1 MLVNTAETEQI
12 QQDVPRGFFTMNI
25 NATSEQV
32 VVIVGAGIAGG
43 NAAVTLREE
52 GWRGRIVL
60 LGAEPGIP
68 FGRPPLSKTY
78 LRGEEDLAAWYVKPA
93 DWYGDHDIE
102 LRTGSTVRQVD
113 TALKQLRLA
122 SGETV
127 DYDKLILCTGG
138 RNRNLAVPGATL
150 PGVHQLR
157 TVAQC
162 DAIRQVAKPGARA
175 VVVGMGFIG
184 SEVAASLRQ
193 VGLEVSAVLPGAAPL
208 AKVLGNEVSAA
219 LAAIHR
225 EHGVHLVT
233 NDEVISFEGGDR
245 VERVVT
251 AKGAQLACDLV
262 VVGVGIAP
270 AVDALAGSTIALD
283 NGILVNARCQTSVP
297 DVFAAG
303 DVANLLHPVFGRVRV
318 EHFNNAEKQGRAAAH
333 AVLGTLQAYEYIYSF
348 WSDQYEHKLEYVGFA
363 RSWERIVLRGSSD
376 SRKFLAFYLTQGV
389 LQAAFGLNRGG
400 DPELEADAELR
411 VCQDLIRG
419 RIRLSEST
427 LADDRVDLRSLNAA
441 PL

>member
-1 MLVNTAETEQI
+1 MLRGDRAVGSFCVRRTMNANVTGEQI
-12 QQDVPRGFFTMNI
+12 
-25 NATSEQV
+25 
-32 VVIVGAGIAGG
+32 VVIGGTGFAGG

-78 LRGEEDLAAWYVKPA
+78 LRGEEDLSAWHVKPA
-93 DWYGDHDIE
+93 DWYGDHDVE
-102 LRTGSTVRQVD
+102 LRTGSIVRQVD
-113 TALKQLRLA
+113 TALKQLRLE
-122 SGETV
+122 SGAAV
-127 DYDKLILCTGG
+127 DYDKLVLCTGG
-138 RNRNLAVPGATL
+138 RNRNLAVPGASL
-150 PGVHQLR
+150 PGIYQLR
-157 TVAQC
+157 RVAEC

-193 VGLEVSAVLPGAAPL
+193 MGLEVTAVLPGAAPL
-208 AKVLGNEVSAA
+208 ATVLGNEVAAVLAA
-219 LAAIHR
+219 LHH

-233 NDEVISFEGGDR
+233 NDQVIGFEGDTRG
-245 VERVVT
+245 ERVLT

-270 AVDALAGSTIALD
+270 ATDALAGSAIALD
-283 NGILVNARCQTSVP
+283 NGILVDARCQTSVP

-318 EHFNNAEKQGRAAAH
+318 EHFNNAEKQGRAVAR
-333 AVLGTLQAYEYIYSF
+333 AVLGTLQAYDYIYSF

-363 RSWERIVLRGSSD
+363 GSWERIVLRGSYD
-376 SRKFLAFYLTQGV
+376 SRKFLAFYLTQGI
-389 LQAAFGLNRGG
+389 LQAACGLNRGG

-411 VCQDLIRG
+411 ACQELIRG
-419 RIRLSEST
+419 RIRLSET
-427 LADDRVDLRSLNAA
+427 ALADDRVALRSLHIA
-441 PL
+441 PQ

>member
-1 MLVNTAETEQI
+1 
-12 QQDVPRGFFTMNI
+12 MNI
-25 NATSEQV
+25 DTTGEQM
-32 VVIVGAGIAGG
+32 VVIVGTGFAGG

-60 LGAEPGIP
+60 LGEEPGIP

-78 LRGEEDLAAWYVKPA
+78 LRGEEDLTAWYVKPA
-93 DWYGDHDIE
+93 DWYGNHNVE
-102 LRTGSTVRQVD
+102 LRTGSIVRQVD

-122 SGETV
+122 SGETM
-127 DYDKLILCTGG
+127 DYDKLVLCTGG
-138 RNRNLAVPGATL
+138 RNRNFAVPGATL
-150 PGVHQLR
+150 PGIYQLR
-157 TVAQC
+157 TVAEC
-162 DAIRQVAKPGARA
+162 GAIRQAARPGARA
-175 VVVGMGFIG
+175 VVIGMGFIG

-193 VGLEVSAVLPGAAPL
+193 MGLEVTAVLPGAAPL
-208 AKVLGNEVSAA
+208 AKVLGNEVATV

-233 NDEVISFEGGDR
+233 NDQVIGFEGGTQ
-245 VERVVT
+245 VERVLT
-251 AKGAQLACDLV
+251 AKGAHLACDLV
-262 VVGVGIAP
+262 IVGIGITP
-270 AVDALAGSTIALD
+270 DVDALVGSAIALD

-318 EHFNNAEKQGRAAAH
+318 EHFNNAEKQGRAVAR
-333 AVLGTLQAYEYIYSF
+333 AVLGNPQAYDYIYSF

-363 RSWERIVLRGSSD
+363 RNWERIVLRGDYD
-376 SRKFLAFYLTQGV
+376 SRKFLAFYLTQGI

-411 VCQDLIRG
+411 VCQDLIRK
-419 RIRLSEST
+419 RIRLSEAA
-427 LADDRVDLRSLNAA
+427 LADDRVALQSLNPAS
-441 PL
+441 L

>member
-1 MLVNTAETEQI
+1 MNMDTTGEQL
-12 QQDVPRGFFTMNI
+12 
-25 NATSEQV
+25 
-32 VVIVGAGIAGG
+32 VVIVGAGLAGG

-60 LGAEPGIP
+60 LSAEPGIP

-78 LRGEEDLAAWYVKPA
+78 LRGEEDLSAWHVKPA
-93 DWYGDHDIE
+93 DWYGDHDVE

-127 DYDKLILCTGG
+127 DYDKLVLCTGG
-138 RNRNLAVPGATL
+138 RNRNFAAPGATL
-150 PGVHQLR
+150 PGVYQLR
-157 TVAQC
+157 TVAEC
-162 DAIRQVAKPGARA
+162 DVIRQVAKPGARA

-193 VGLEVSAVLPGAAPL
+193 MGLEVSAVLPGAAPL
-208 AKVLGNEVSAA
+208 AKVLGNEVSAM
-219 LAAIHR
+219 LAAIHL

-233 NDEVISFEGGDR
+233 NDKVISFEGSDR

-303 DVANLLHPVFGRVRV
+303 DVANLLHPVFGRVR
-318 EHFNNAEKQGRAAAH
+318 
-333 AVLGTLQAYEYIYSF
+333 
-348 WSDQYEHKLEYVGFA
+348 
-363 RSWERIVLRGSSD
+363 
-376 SRKFLAFYLTQGV
+376 
-389 LQAAFGLNRGG
+389 
-400 DPELEADAELR
+400 
-411 VCQDLIRG
+411 
-419 RIRLSEST
+419 
-427 LADDRVDLRSLNAA
+427 
-441 PL
+441 

>member
-1 MLVNTAETEQI
+1 MSMDTT
-12 QQDVPRGFFTMNI
+12 R
-25 NATSEQV
+25 EQV
-32 VVIVGAGIAGG
+32 VVIVGAGITGG

-78 LRGEEDLAAWYVKPA
+78 LRGEEDLSAWYVKPA
-93 DWYGDHDIE
+93 DWYSNHDIE
-102 LRTGSTVRQVD
+102 LRTGSTMWQVD

-127 DYDKLILCTGG
+127 DYDKLVLCTGG
-138 RNRNLAVPGATL
+138 KNRNLAVPGATL
-150 PGVHQLR
+150 PGVYQLR
-157 TVAQC
+157 TVAEC

-193 VGLEVSAVLPGAAPL
+193 MDLEVTAVLPGATPL
-208 AKVLGNEVSAA
+208 AKVLGNEVAAVLAA
-219 LAAIHR
+219 LHR

-233 NDEVISFEGGDR
+233 NDQVIGFEGGNR
-245 VERVVT
+245 VERVLT
-251 AKGAQLACDLV
+251 AKGAQLECDLV
-262 VVGVGIAP
+262 VVGIGIAP
-270 AVDALAGSTIALD
+270 AVEALAGSAIALD

-318 EHFNNAEKQGRAAAH
+318 EHFNNAEKQGR
-333 AVLGTLQAYEYIYSF
+333 
-348 WSDQYEHKLEYVGFA
+348 D
-363 RSWERIVLRGSSD
+363 
-376 SRKFLAFYLTQGV
+376 
-389 LQAAFGLNRGG
+389 
-400 DPELEADAELR
+400 
-411 VCQDLIRG
+411 
-419 RIRLSEST
+419 
-427 LADDRVDLRSLNAA
+427 
-441 PL
+441 

>member
-1 MLVNTAETEQI
+1 MNAKATGEQI
-12 QQDVPRGFFTMNI
+12 
-25 NATSEQV
+25 
-32 VVIVGAGIAGG
+32 VVIVGAGLAGG

-78 LRGEEDLAAWYVKPA
+78 LRGEEDLSAWYVKPA
-93 DWYGDHDIE
+93 DWYGEHDIE
-102 LRTGSTVRQVD
+102 LRTGSIVRQVD

-122 SGETV
+122 SGATL
-127 DYDKLILCTGG
+127 DYDKLVLCTGG
-138 RNRNLAVPGATL
+138 TNRNLAVPGANL
-150 PGVHQLR
+150 PGVYQLR
-157 TVAQC
+157 TVAEC
-162 DAIRQVAKPGARA
+162 DAIRQVAQPGARA

-184 SEVAASLRQ
+184 AEVAASLRQ
-193 VGLEVSAVLPGAAPL
+193 MGLEVTAVLPGAAPL
-208 AKVLGNEVSAA
+208 ATVLGNQ
-219 LAAIHR
+219 
-225 EHGVHLVT
+225 
-233 NDEVISFEGGDR
+233 
-245 VERVVT
+245 VERVLT
-251 AKGAQLACDLV
+251 AKGARLACDLV

-270 AVDALAGSTIALD
+270 AVDALAGSAIALD

-318 EHFNNAEKQGRAAAH
+318 EHFNNAEKQGRAVAR
-333 AVLGTLQAYEYIYSF
+333 AVLGNLQAYEYIYSF

-363 RSWERIVLRGSSD
+363 RNWERIVLRGSYD
-376 SRKFLAFYLTQGV
+376 SRKFLAFYLTQGI

-411 VCQDLIRG
+411 ACQDLIRG
-419 RIRLSEST
+419 RIRLSET
-427 LADDRVDLRSLNAA
+427 ALADDRVDLRSLTIAG
-441 PL
+441 

>member
-25 NATSEQV
+25 NATSEQI

-93 DWYGDHDIE
+93 DWYGDHGIE

-138 RNRNLAVPGATL
+138 RNRNLAVPRATL

-162 DAIRQVAKPGARA
+162 DAIRQVAKPGAR
-175 VVVGMGFIG
+175 
-184 SEVAASLRQ
+184 
-193 VGLEVSAVLPGAAPL
+193 
-208 AKVLGNEVSAA
+208 
-219 LAAIHR
+219 
-225 EHGVHLVT
+225 
-233 NDEVISFEGGDR
+233 
-245 VERVVT
+245 
-251 AKGAQLACDLV
+251 
-262 VVGVGIAP
+262 
-270 AVDALAGSTIALD
+270 
-283 NGILVNARCQTSVP
+283 
-297 DVFAAG
+297 
-303 DVANLLHPVFGRVRV
+303 
-318 EHFNNAEKQGRAAAH
+318 
-333 AVLGTLQAYEYIYSF
+333 
-348 WSDQYEHKLEYVGFA
+348 
-363 RSWERIVLRGSSD
+363 
-376 SRKFLAFYLTQGV
+376 
-389 LQAAFGLNRGG
+389 RGG
-400 DPELEADAELR
+400 RHGLH
-411 VCQDLIRG
+411 
-419 RIRLSEST
+419 RL
-427 LADDRVDLRSLNAA
+427 
-441 PL
+441 